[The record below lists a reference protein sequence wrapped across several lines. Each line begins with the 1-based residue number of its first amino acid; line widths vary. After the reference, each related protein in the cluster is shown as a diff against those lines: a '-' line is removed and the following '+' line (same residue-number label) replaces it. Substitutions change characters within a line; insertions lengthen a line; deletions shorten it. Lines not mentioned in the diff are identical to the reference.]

1 LDRKAAALRAID
13 LREQWLVIEK
23 VYARLD
29 QRRSVA
35 SDAPASVEALAY
47 QLHNLC
53 GACEQ
58 LFELV
63 ARAFENQIDARR
75 YHVDPLRRM
84 KSEIDGVR
92 PALLSEAPLAAD
104 LHDLRGFRHFFR
116 HAYGTELKPEQVR
129 ALTVVA
135 DRIRGPLKSALHEF
149 VSAIGGEAQS

>member
-1 LDRKAAALRAID
+1 LDREAAALLAID

-23 VYARLD
+23 VFARLD

-47 QLHNLC
+47 QLHNLY

-75 YHVDPLRRM
+75 YHVDLLRRM
-84 KSEIDGVR
+84 KSEIGGVR
-92 PALLSEAPLAAD
+92 PALLSEALVAD
-104 LHDLRGFRHFFR
+104 LHELRAFRHFFR

-129 ALTVVA
+129 ALAVVA